1 MAGHSKDPLLQLSA
15 ALVSATASAQ
25 SLVVTIRA
33 PQSPPLSGTL
43 WQHNLILAS
52 EQVFPRADS
61 AEIVHAD
68 GATIRAP
75 ILSPCNSSR
84 RSSSIV
90 PGRPI
95 RARGAGTDPCCRCPG
110 RTAGASRDRALA
122 RACLA

>member
-61 AEIVHAD
+61 AEIVQAD
-68 GATIRAP
+68 GATIRARIAGRDPGTNIVALQLESP
-75 ILSPCNSSR
+75 IEFDRPGAADP
-84 RSSSIV
+84 RS
-90 PGRPI
+90 GRWY
-95 RARGAGTDPCCRCPG
+95 
-110 RTAGASRDRALA
+110 
-122 RACLA
+122 